1 MDNTISNPPEGVV
14 ERVRTMIDPR
24 EGAPFAVVLPTTAQT
39 IQLARRLQARHG
51 YLVVGGRLPG
61 PSLSP
66 AQLLQEVRQGQDRR
80 PPVLVFTDQ
89 IVGAADASILVRS
102 VSGDRYFSP
111 LEFIL
116 GAKYGY
122 TLIVWTRTQDRLVPP
137 GHEDIAAVMS
147 ALACHLDS
155 AAALDEL
162 WLAESVQELRTPLGR
177 RILAQRKLRF
187 FKAAV
192 INAYRDAPED
202 LGAERMI
209 RKVEVLETSVEAS
222 AP

>member
-1 MDNTISNPPEGVV
+1 MGNTISNPPEGVV
-14 ERVRTMIDPR
+14 ERARTVIDPS
-24 EGAPFAVVLPTTAQT
+24 EGSPFAVVLPTTAQT
-39 IQLARRLQARHG
+39 IQLAGRLQARHG
-51 YLVVGGRLPG
+51 FLVVGGRLPG
-61 PSLSP
+61 HSLSP
-66 AQLLQEVRQGQDRR
+66 VQLLQEVRQGQDRR

-116 GAKYGY
+116 CAEYGY
-122 TLIVWTRTQDRLVPP
+122 TLIVWTRTQDRLLPP
-137 GHEDIAAVMS
+137 GQGDVAAVMS

-155 AAALDEL
+155 AAVLDEP
-162 WLAESVQELRTPLGR
+162 WLAESMQELRTPLGR

-192 INAYRDAPED
+192 FNAYRDAPED
-202 LGAERMI
+202 PGAERMM
-209 RKVEVLETSVEAS
+209 RKVEALEATIEAA